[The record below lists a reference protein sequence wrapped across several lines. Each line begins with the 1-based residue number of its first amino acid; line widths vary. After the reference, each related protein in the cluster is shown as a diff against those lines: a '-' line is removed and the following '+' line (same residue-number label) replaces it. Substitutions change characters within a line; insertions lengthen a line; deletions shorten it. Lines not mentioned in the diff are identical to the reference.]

1 MSKQKMT
8 IDEMIEELKGIQK
21 FLCGEAKEVFDNL
34 NEISI
39 METINTAI
47 RALEIQNRKPFDP
60 FTDNID
66 EGSYYCGFTAGK
78 RSVTRWTSCDSMLP
92 NTFDDML
99 VTDGEN
105 MAVGYYSPDAHAW
118 DSVNFGWL
126 ENRTE
131 QPYGIKKVIAW
142 MPLPEQYK
150 ENNNE

>member
-1 MSKQKMT
+1 MSKQDKMT
-8 IDEMIEELKGIQK
+8 IDEVIEDLKGIQN

-47 RALEIQNRKPFDP
+47 RALELQELSKDKSENKWI
-60 FTDNID
+60 
-66 EGSYYCGFTAGK
+66 
-78 RSVTRWTSCDSMLP
+78 SCSERLP

-99 VTDGEN
+99 VTDGED
-105 MAVGYYSPDAHAW
+105 MAVGNYRPDAHAW

-142 MPLPEQYK
+142 MPLPEQHK
-150 ENNNE
+150 ENNDE